1 MLFTIFIV
9 HCGRFDPAGHPRGH
23 FRQEAY
29 NLFPSH
35 RGYDPNMYRQR
46 EDQGRIPFSSLQLF
60 RRKI

>member
-1 MLFTIFIV
+1 MLFTIFII